1 MSSQIQKDDETDLKI
16 NPNDVNDNPN
26 NNDNTQQEPKVDE
39 QEAKKLKS
47 KFNLFE
53 QGRLMVIGNVDEIS
67 KNIIIIGPK
76 GSGKSSIFS
85 LLTTGSPNNYTDNGT
100 CGLNFGFMR
109 AQNSSQKKVINVY
122 EIGNDFENLKL
133 IKNILSNEN
142 FESTII
148 LITLDFEN
156 PNSQLTYLL
165 KFLSELRKILATIID
180 VNNLENN
187 IKNRIAL
194 YANNQRPVEV
204 DVFPIETYVI
214 GNKYDM
220 LETIDIE
227 KLKWLC
233 PSLRYFCYTNGLNL
247 IFYSSKKKE
256 LINALYNTIVEFGFG
271 SGKSGNLKKYFQKN
285 STKALYINYYN
296 DNLNDIGEPKIP
308 VTVTGDIMQRWK
320 ETYDGLFKNFKKNN
334 ENNRKI
340 DLDESYY
347 ELYKEGKIDHELKLF
362 NDFKETQ
369 NENQKNKYYQ
379 KSGINSSATK
389 YRPKKK

>member
-1 MSSQIQKDDETDLKI
+1 MSSQIQINDETELKI
-16 NPNDVNDNPN
+16 NPNDVIDNPN

-109 AQNSSQKKVINVY
+109 SQDSSQKKVINVY

-133 IKNILSNEN
+133 IKNILNNDN

-165 KFLSELRKILATIID
+165 RFLSELRKILSTIID

-214 GNKYDM
+214 GNKYDL

-233 PSLRYFCYTNGLNL
+233 PSLRYFCYINGLNL

-256 LINALYNTIVEFGFG
+256 LIKALYNTVVEFGFG

-389 YRPKKK
+389 YKHKKK

>member
-1 MSSQIQKDDETDLKI
+1 MSSQIQNNDETDLKI
-16 NPNDVNDNPN
+16 NPNDIPN
-26 NNDNTQQEPKVDE
+26 NNDNIQQEPKVDE

-53 QGRLMVIGNVDEIS
+53 QGRLMIIGNVDEIS

-133 IKNILSNEN
+133 IKNILNNEN

-156 PNSQLTYLL
+156 PSSQLTYLL
-165 KFLSELRKILATIID
+165 RFISELRKILTTIID

-187 IKNRIAL
+187 IKNRITL
-194 YANNQRPVEV
+194 YANNQRPAEV

-233 PSLRYFCYTNGLNL
+233 PSLRYFCYVNGLNL

-271 SGKSGNLKKYFQKN
+271 TGKSGNLKKYFQKN

-308 VTVTGDIMQRWK
+308 VTVTGDVMQRWK

-334 ENNRKI
+334 ENSRKI

-369 NENQKNKYYQ
+369 SESQKNKYYQ

-389 YRPKKK
+389 YRQKKK

>member
-109 AQNSSQKKVINVY
+109 SQDSSQKKVINVY

-133 IKNILSNEN
+133 IKNILNNDN

-165 KFLSELRKILATIID
+165 RFLSELRKILTTIID

-214 GNKYDM
+214 GNKYDL

-233 PSLRYFCYTNGLNL
+233 PSLRYFCYINGLNL

-389 YRPKKK
+389 YKHKKK

>member
-1 MSSQIQKDDETDLKI
+1 MSSQIQINDETELKI
-16 NPNDVNDNPN
+16 NPNDVIDNPI

-109 AQNSSQKKVINVY
+109 SQDSSQKKVINVY

-133 IKNILSNEN
+133 IKNILNNDN

-165 KFLSELRKILATIID
+165 RFLSELRKILTTIID

-214 GNKYDM
+214 GNKYDL

-256 LINALYNTIVEFGFG
+256 LIKALYNTVVEFGFG

-389 YRPKKK
+389 YKHKKK

>member
-1 MSSQIQKDDETDLKI
+1 MSSQIQINDETELKI
-16 NPNDVNDNPN
+16 NPNDVIDNAN

-109 AQNSSQKKVINVY
+109 SQNSSQKKVINVY

-133 IKNILSNEN
+133 IKNILNNDN

-165 KFLSELRKILATIID
+165 RFLSELRKILTTIID

-214 GNKYDM
+214 GNKYDL

-233 PSLRYFCYTNGLNL
+233 PSLRYFCYINGLNL

-256 LINALYNTIVEFGFG
+256 LIKALYNTVVEFGFG

-347 ELYKEGKIDHELKLF
+347 ELYKEGKIDNELKLF

>member
-1 MSSQIQKDDETDLKI
+1 MSSQIQNNDETDLKI
-16 NPNDVNDNPN
+16 NPNDIPN

-53 QGRLMVIGNVDEIS
+53 QGRLMIIGNVDEIS

-133 IKNILSNEN
+133 IKNILNNEN

-156 PNSQLTYLL
+156 PSSQLTYLL
-165 KFLSELRKILATIID
+165 RFISELRKILTTIID

-187 IKNRIAL
+187 IKNRITL
-194 YANNQRPVEV
+194 YANNQRPAEV

-233 PSLRYFCYTNGLNL
+233 PSLRYFCYVNGLNL

-308 VTVTGDIMQRWK
+308 VTVTGDVMQRWK

-334 ENNRKI
+334 ENSRKI

-369 NENQKNKYYQ
+369 SESQKNKYYQ

-389 YRPKKK
+389 YRQKKK

>member
-1 MSSQIQKDDETDLKI
+1 MSSQIQINDETELKI
-16 NPNDVNDNPN
+16 NPNDVIDNPN

-109 AQNSSQKKVINVY
+109 SQDSSQKKVINVY

-133 IKNILSNEN
+133 IKNILNNDN

-165 KFLSELRKILATIID
+165 RFLSELRKILTTIID

-204 DVFPIETYVI
+204 DVFPIVP
-214 GNKYDM
+214 
-220 LETIDIE
+220 L
-227 KLKWLC
+227 
-233 PSLRYFCYTNGLNL
+233 
-247 IFYSSKKKE
+247 
-256 LINALYNTIVEFGFG
+256 
-271 SGKSGNLKKYFQKN
+271 
-285 STKALYINYYN
+285 
-296 DNLNDIGEPKIP
+296 
-308 VTVTGDIMQRWK
+308 
-320 ETYDGLFKNFKKNN
+320 
-334 ENNRKI
+334 
-340 DLDESYY
+340 
-347 ELYKEGKIDHELKLF
+347 
-362 NDFKETQ
+362 
-369 NENQKNKYYQ
+369 
-379 KSGINSSATK
+379 
-389 YRPKKK
+389 

>member
-1 MSSQIQKDDETDLKI
+1 MSSQIQINDETELKI
-16 NPNDVNDNPN
+16 NPNDVIDNPD

-109 AQNSSQKKVINVY
+109 SQDSSQKKVINVY

-133 IKNILSNEN
+133 IKNILNNDN

-165 KFLSELRKILATIID
+165 RFLSELRKILTTIID

-214 GNKYDM
+214 GNKYDL

-256 LINALYNTIVEFGFG
+256 LIKALYNTVVEFGFG

>member
-1 MSSQIQKDDETDLKI
+1 MSSQIQINDETELKI
-16 NPNDVNDNPN
+16 NPNDVIDNPN

-109 AQNSSQKKVINVY
+109 SQDSSQKKVINVY

-133 IKNILSNEN
+133 IKNILNNDN

-165 KFLSELRKILATIID
+165 RFLSELRKILTTIID

-214 GNKYDM
+214 GNKYDL

-233 PSLRYFCYTNGLNL
+233 PSLRYFCYINGLNL

-256 LINALYNTIVEFGFG
+256 LIKALYNTVVEFGFG

-389 YRPKKK
+389 YKHKKK

>member
-1 MSSQIQKDDETDLKI
+1 MSSQIQINDETELKI
-16 NPNDVNDNPN
+16 NPNDVIDNPN

-109 AQNSSQKKVINVY
+109 SQDSSQKKVINVY

-133 IKNILSNEN
+133 IKNILNNDN

-334 ENNRKI
+334 ENNKKI

>member
-1 MSSQIQKDDETDLKI
+1 MSSQIQNNDETDLKI
-16 NPNDVNDNPN
+16 NPNDIPN

-53 QGRLMVIGNVDEIS
+53 QGRLMIIGNVDEIS

-133 IKNILSNEN
+133 IKNILNNEN

-156 PNSQLTYLL
+156 PSSQLTYLL
-165 KFLSELRKILATIID
+165 RFISELRKILTTIID

-187 IKNRIAL
+187 IKNRITL
-194 YANNQRPVEV
+194 YANNQRPAEV

-233 PSLRYFCYTNGLNL
+233 PSLRYFCYVNGLNL
-247 IFYSSKKKE
+247 VFYSSKKKE

-308 VTVTGDIMQRWK
+308 VTVTGDVMQRWK

-334 ENNRKI
+334 ENSRKI

-369 NENQKNKYYQ
+369 SESQKNKYYQ

-389 YRPKKK
+389 YRQKKK

>member
-1 MSSQIQKDDETDLKI
+1 MSSQIQINDETELKI
-16 NPNDVNDNPN
+16 NPNDVIDNPD

-109 AQNSSQKKVINVY
+109 SQDSSQKKVINVY

-133 IKNILSNEN
+133 IKNILNNDN

-165 KFLSELRKILATIID
+165 RFLSELRKILTTIID

-214 GNKYDM
+214 GNKYDL

-233 PSLRYFCYTNGLNL
+233 PSLRYFCYINGLNL

-256 LINALYNTIVEFGFG
+256 LIKALYNTVVEFGFG

-389 YRPKKK
+389 YKHKKK

>member
-1 MSSQIQKDDETDLKI
+1 MSSQIQINDETELKI
-16 NPNDVNDNPN
+16 NPNDVIDNPD

-109 AQNSSQKKVINVY
+109 SQDSSQKKVINVY

-133 IKNILSNEN
+133 IKNILNN
-142 FESTII
+142 DNLESTII

-165 KFLSELRKILATIID
+165 RFLSELRKILTTIID

-214 GNKYDM
+214 GNKYDL

-233 PSLRYFCYTNGLNL
+233 PSLRYFCYINGLNL

-256 LINALYNTIVEFGFG
+256 LIKALYNTVVEFGFG

-389 YRPKKK
+389 YKHKKK

>member
-16 NPNDVNDNPN
+16 NPNDVNVNPN

>member
-1 MSSQIQKDDETDLKI
+1 MSSPIQKEDESDLKI
-16 NPNDVNDNPN
+16 NPNENLP
-26 NNDNTQQEPKVDE
+26 NNDNIQPEPKVDE

-53 QGRLMVIGNVDEIS
+53 QGRLMIIGNVDEIS

-133 IKNILSNEN
+133 IKNILNNEN

-165 KFLSELRKILATIID
+165 KFLIELRKILTSLID

-187 IKNRIAL
+187 IKNRISL
-194 YANNQRPVEV
+194 YPNNQRPPEV

-233 PSLRYFCYTNGLNL
+233 PSLRYFCYINGLNL
-247 IFYSSKKKE
+247 VFYSSKKKE

-271 SGKSGNLKKYFQKN
+271 SGKSSNLKKYFQKN

-308 VTVTGDIMQRWK
+308 VTVTGDVIQRWK

-340 DLDESYY
+340 DLDQSYY

-369 NENQKNKYYQ
+369 SESQKNKYYQ

-389 YRPKKK
+389 YKPKKK

>member
-389 YRPKKK
+389 YKHKKK

>member
-1 MSSQIQKDDETDLKI
+1 MSSQIQINDETELKI
-16 NPNDVNDNPN
+16 NPNDVIDNPD

-109 AQNSSQKKVINVY
+109 SQDSSQKKVINVY

-133 IKNILSNEN
+133 IKNILNNDN

-165 KFLSELRKILATIID
+165 RFLSELRKISTTIID

-214 GNKYDM
+214 GNKYDL

-233 PSLRYFCYTNGLNL
+233 PSLRYFCYINGLNL

-256 LINALYNTIVEFGFG
+256 LIKALYNTVVEFGFG

-389 YRPKKK
+389 YKHKKK

>member
-1 MSSQIQKDDETDLKI
+1 MSSQIQINDETELKI
-16 NPNDVNDNPN
+16 NPNDVIDNPI

-109 AQNSSQKKVINVY
+109 SQDSSQKKVINVY

-133 IKNILSNEN
+133 IKNILNNDN

-165 KFLSELRKILATIID
+165 RFLSELRKILTTIID

-214 GNKYDM
+214 GNKYDL

-233 PSLRYFCYTNGLNL
+233 PSLRYFCYINGLNL
-247 IFYSSKKKE
+247 VFYSSKKKE
-256 LINALYNTIVEFGFG
+256 LIKALYNTVVEFGFG

-389 YRPKKK
+389 YKHKKK

>member
-1 MSSQIQKDDETDLKI
+1 MSSQIQINDETELKI
-16 NPNDVNDNPN
+16 NPNDVIDNPD

-109 AQNSSQKKVINVY
+109 SQDSSQKKVINVY

-133 IKNILSNEN
+133 IKNILNNDN

-165 KFLSELRKILATIID
+165 RFLSELRKILTTIID

-194 YANNQRPVEV
+194 YANNKRPVEV

-214 GNKYDM
+214 GNKYDL

-233 PSLRYFCYTNGLNL
+233 PSLRYFCYINGLNL

-256 LINALYNTIVEFGFG
+256 LIKALYNTVVEFGFG

-389 YRPKKK
+389 YKHKKK

>member
-1 MSSQIQKDDETDLKI
+1 MSSQIQNNDETDLKI
-16 NPNDVNDNPN
+16 NPNDIPN

-53 QGRLMVIGNVDEIS
+53 QGRLMIIGNVDEIS

-133 IKNILSNEN
+133 IKNILNNEN

-156 PNSQLTYLL
+156 PSSQLTYLL
-165 KFLSELRKILATIID
+165 RFISELRKILTTIID

-187 IKNRIAL
+187 IKNRITL
-194 YANNQRPVEV
+194 YANNQRPAEV

-233 PSLRYFCYTNGLNL
+233 PSLRYFCYVNGLNL
-247 IFYSSKKKE
+247 VFYSSKKKE

-271 SGKSGNLKKYFQKN
+271 TGKSGNLKKYFQKN

-308 VTVTGDIMQRWK
+308 VTVTGDVMQRWK

-334 ENNRKI
+334 ENSRKI

-369 NENQKNKYYQ
+369 SESQKNKYYQ

-389 YRPKKK
+389 YRQKKK